1 MASISKLRLACV
13 TRAQTVADGRRMIDF
28 VLEGGAPHASGALRA
43 QFLGGGAARI
53 EAFDCIRA
61 PRNQLRIMVAPA
73 ANAAERFLWSLIEGA
88 VIEVALAVE
97 DNTGDGRERGYQ
109 LPFPILA
116 VDQAIRLGEGFAPRA
131 NRAVQANSSIV

>member
-1 MASISKLRLACV
+1 MASISNLRLACV

-28 VLEGGAPHASGALRA
+28 VLEGGAPRASGALRA
-43 QFLGGGAARI
+43 QFLGGGAAHI

-73 ANAAERFLWSLIEGA
+73 ASAAERFLWSLIEGA
-88 VIEVALAVE
+88 IIEVALIVE
-97 DNTGDGRERGYQ
+97 RCGTTGPDDAHT